1 MRSKDLARIVHDDE
15 SLYMSAHDPYEFQTL
30 FEELA
35 WYARKYGSVQLE
47 LDEHVFTVESRGA
60 AARCGS
66 CGGALIPPSFQ
77 EGLGLPV
84 CVRCAS
90 SRICPRLRYSPAPA
104 RPRPRV
110 V

>member
-1 MRSKDLARIVHDDE
+1 MSYIVDFAEVSTIGLESSPVVAALAGLRANE
-15 SLYMSAHDPYEFQTL
+15 
-30 FEELA
+30 
-35 WYARKYGSVQLE
+35 ARYFANKY
-47 LDEHVFTVESRGA
+47 EHVFTVESRGA